1 MHTAG
6 SVDPAS
12 KDSVSRAMT
21 TRPRRAA
28 SYIYAYV
35 CVYI

>member
-6 SVDPAS
+6 CVDPAS

-21 TRPRRAA
+21 TRPMRAA
-28 SYIYAYV
+28 SDIYADLY
-35 CVYI
+35 VYI